1 MALVGR
7 LAGAIL
13 AETEGEFFLV
23 GNPKEPCD
31 FAAVGFGPPGVID
44 AMERPFIR
52 LSPLRPVQ
60 VPQPYVTMTVEGEAL
75 ARLLVDRFVIQRN
88 GSVSDRLWR
97 LVTDPKQEN
106 RAARTL
112 GRYTFRQRRSR
123 WHVPTR
129 TRPLPAWYGRPGR

>member
-1 MALVGR
+1 MALIGR

-13 AETEGEFFLV
+13 AQTEGQFFLV

-106 RAARTL
+106 RAAPVGTIDARWL
-112 GRYTFRQRRSR
+112 GEMPAEI
-123 WHVPTR
+123 WHIVRETVLKC
-129 TRPLPAWYGRPGR
+129 T

>member
-13 AETEGEFFLV
+13 AETEGRFFLV

-31 FAAVGFGPPGVID
+31 FAAVGFEPPGMID

-97 LVTDPKQEN
+97 LVIDSKQEN
-106 RAARTL
+106 RAVLAGNIDARWL
-112 GRYTFRQRRSR
+112 GEI
-123 WHVPTR
+123 
-129 TRPLPAWYGRPGR
+129 PAEIWQIVRETVLKCT

>member
-13 AETEGEFFLV
+13 AETEGQFFLV

-31 FAAVGFGPPGVID
+31 FAAVGFEPPGVIN
-44 AMERPFIR
+44 AMERPFVR
-52 LSPLRPVQ
+52 LSPCRSVQ
-60 VPQPYVTMTVEGEAL
+60 IPQPYLTVDVEGEAL
-75 ARLLVDRFVIQRN
+75 ARLLVDRFIIPRN

-106 RAARTL
+106 RAVIDGNIDARWL
-112 GRYTFRQRRSR
+112 EAI
-123 WHVPTR
+123 PTEIWR
-129 TRPLPAWYGRPGR
+129 IVRETVLKCT

>member
-13 AETEGEFFLV
+13 AETGGQFFLV

-31 FAAVGFGPPGVID
+31 FAAVGFECPGVIN

-60 VPQPYVTMTVEGEAL
+60 IPQPSLTMTVEGEDL

-97 LVTDPKQEN
+97 LVTDPKQED
-106 RAARTL
+106 RAVSAGTIDAQWL
-112 GRYTFRQRRSR
+112 GEIPTEI
-123 WHVPTR
+123 WHIVRETVLKC
-129 TRPLPAWYGRPGR
+129 T

>member
-31 FAAVGFGPPGVID
+31 FAAVGFESPDVIN

-52 LSPLRPVQ
+52 LSPRRPIQ
-60 VPQPYVTMTVEGEAL
+60 VPHPYVTINVEGDAL
-75 ARLLVDRFVIQRN
+75 AQLLVDRFVIQRN

-97 LVTDPKQEN
+97 LVTDHKQDQRVVTN
-106 RAARTL
+106 DSIDARWL
-112 GRYTFRQRRSR
+112 GEIPSEIWQIVRETVLKCS
-123 WHVPTR
+123 
-129 TRPLPAWYGRPGR
+129 

>member
-13 AETEGEFFLV
+13 AETEGQFFLV

-31 FAAVGFGPPGVID
+31 FVAVGFEPPGVID

-52 LSPLRPVQ
+52 LSTLRPVL

-97 LVTDPKQEN
+97 LVTDPKQEH
-106 RAARTL
+106 RAAPVGNIDAQWLGEIPAEIWHIVRETL
-112 GRYTFRQRRSR
+112 LKCT
-123 WHVPTR
+123 
-129 TRPLPAWYGRPGR
+129 

>member
-13 AETEGEFFLV
+13 AETGEQYFLV

-31 FAAVGFGPPGVID
+31 FVAVGFECPGVIN

-60 VPQPYVTMTVEGEAL
+60 IPEPYLTMTVEGEGL

-97 LVTDPKQEN
+97 LVTDPKQED
-106 RAARTL
+106 RAVSGGIIDAQWL
-112 GRYTFRQRRSR
+112 GEIPTEI
-123 WHVPTR
+123 WHIVRETVLKC
-129 TRPLPAWYGRPGR
+129 T

>member
-1 MALVGR
+1 MARVGR

-13 AETEGEFFLV
+13 AETEGQFFLV

-31 FAAVGFGPPGVID
+31 FVAVGFESPGVID

-60 VPQPYVTMTVEGEAL
+60 VPQPYVTMQVEGEVL
-75 ARLLVDRFVIQRN
+75 ARLLVDRFVILRN

-106 RAARTL
+106 RIAPVGNIDARWL
-112 GRYTFRQRRSR
+112 GEI
-123 WHVPTR
+123 
-129 TRPLPAWYGRPGR
+129 PAEIWQVVRETVLKCT

>member
-1 MALVGR
+1 MSLVGR

-13 AETEGEFFLV
+13 AETEGQFFLV

-31 FAAVGFGPPGVID
+31 FVAVGFESPGVID
-44 AMERPFIR
+44 AMKHPFIR
-52 LSPLRPVQ
+52 LVPLRSVQ
-60 VPQPYVTMTVEGEAL
+60 VPQPYVTMTVEGEVL

-106 RAARTL
+106 RAAPVGNIDARWL
-112 GRYTFRQRRSR
+112 GEI
-123 WHVPTR
+123 
-129 TRPLPAWYGRPGR
+129 PAEIWQTVRETVLKCT

>member
-13 AETEGEFFLV
+13 AETEGHFFLV

-31 FAAVGFGPPGVID
+31 FAAAGFEPPGVIN

-52 LSPLRPVQ
+52 LSPRRPVQ
-60 VPQPYVTMTVEGEAL
+60 VPQPYVTMPVEGEAL
-75 ARLLVDRFVIQRN
+75 ARLLVDRFIIPRN

-97 LVTDPKQEN
+97 LMTEPKQED
-106 RAARTL
+106 RVAATDTIDARWL
-112 GRYTFRQRRSR
+112 GEI
-123 WHVPTR
+123 
-129 TRPLPAWYGRPGR
+129 PAEIWRIVRETVLKCT

>member
-13 AETEGEFFLV
+13 AETGGQFFLV
-23 GNPKEPCD
+23 GNPKGPCD
-31 FAAVGFGPPGVID
+31 FVAVGFESPGVIN

-60 VPQPYVTMTVEGEAL
+60 IPQPYLTMTVEGEGL

-97 LVTDPKQEN
+97 LVTDPKQED
-106 RAARTL
+106 RAVSGGIIDAQWL
-112 GRYTFRQRRSR
+112 GEIPTEI
-123 WHVPTR
+123 WHIVRETVLKC
-129 TRPLPAWYGRPGR
+129 T

>member
-13 AETEGEFFLV
+13 AETEGQFFLV

-31 FAAVGFGPPGVID
+31 FAGVGFEPPGVID
-44 AMERPFIR
+44 AMARPFTR
-52 LSPLRPVQ
+52 LAPLRPVP
-60 VPQPYVTMTVEGEAL
+60 VPLPYLTMDVEGEAL

-97 LVTDPKQEN
+97 LVMDPKREGHVAPDS
-106 RAARTL
+106 RMDARWL
-112 GRYTFRQRRSR
+112 GEI
-123 WHVPTR
+123 
-129 TRPLPAWYGRPGR
+129 PAEIWQIVRETVLKCT

>member
-13 AETEGEFFLV
+13 AETEGQFFLV

-31 FAAVGFGPPGVID
+31 FATVGFESPGVID
-44 AMERPFIR
+44 ATERPFIR

-60 VPQPYVTMTVEGEAL
+60 VPSPYVTIDVEGEAL

-97 LVTDPKQEN
+97 LVTDPKQEQ
-106 RAARTL
+106 RAVPDGKIDARWL
-112 GRYTFRQRRSR
+112 GEI
-123 WHVPTR
+123 
-129 TRPLPAWYGRPGR
+129 PAEIWNIVRETVLKCT

>member
-13 AETEGEFFLV
+13 AETEGQFFLV

-31 FAAVGFGPPGVID
+31 FAAVGFEPPGVID

-60 VPQPYVTMTVEGEAL
+60 VPQPYVTMQVEGEAL

-97 LVTDPKQEN
+97 LVIDPKQEN
-106 RAARTL
+106 RVVPVGNIDARWL
-112 GRYTFRQRRSR
+112 GEI
-123 WHVPTR
+123 
-129 TRPLPAWYGRPGR
+129 PAEIWQIVRETVLKCT

>member
-13 AETEGEFFLV
+13 AETEGQFFLV

-31 FAAVGFGPPGVID
+31 FAAVGFAPPGVIN

-52 LSPLRPVQ
+52 LSPLRPIQ
-60 VPQPYVTMTVEGEAL
+60 MPPPHVTMNVEGDAL
-75 ARLLVDRFVIQRN
+75 AQLLVDRFIIPRN

-106 RAARTL
+106 RAVIDGNIDARWL
-112 GRYTFRQRRSR
+112 GDI
-123 WHVPTR
+123 PTEIWR
-129 TRPLPAWYGRPGR
+129 IVRETVLKCT

>member
-1 MALVGR
+1 MACVGR

-13 AETEGEFFLV
+13 AETEGQFFLV

-31 FAAVGFGPPGVID
+31 FAAVGFEPPGVIN
-44 AMERPFIR
+44 AMERPFVR
-52 LSPLRPVQ
+52 LSPCRSVQ
-60 VPQPYVTMTVEGEAL
+60 VPQPYLTVDVEGEAL

-106 RAARTL
+106 CAVLDGPIEARWL
-112 GRYTFRQRRSR
+112 GEI
-123 WHVPTR
+123 PTEIWQIVR
-129 TRPLPAWYGRPGR
+129 ETVLKCT

>member
-13 AETEGEFFLV
+13 AETEGQFFLV

-31 FAAVGFGPPGVID
+31 FIAVGFEHPGVID

-52 LSPLRPVQ
+52 LSTLRPVQ
-60 VPQPYVTMTVEGEAL
+60 VPQPYVTMNVEGEVL

-97 LVTDPKQEN
+97 LVTDPKQEH
-106 RAARTL
+106 RAAPVGNIDAQWL
-112 GRYTFRQRRSR
+112 GEIPSEIWQIVRET
-123 WHVPTR
+123 VLKCT
-129 TRPLPAWYGRPGR
+129 

>member
-13 AETEGEFFLV
+13 AETEGQVFLV

-31 FAAVGFGPPGVID
+31 FAAVGFESPGVID

-60 VPQPYVTMTVEGEAL
+60 VPQPYVTMNVEGEAL

-106 RAARTL
+106 RAAPVGNIDARWL
-112 GRYTFRQRRSR
+112 GEI
-123 WHVPTR
+123 
-129 TRPLPAWYGRPGR
+129 PAEIWQIVRETVLKCS

>member
-1 MALVGR
+1 MARIGR

-13 AETEGEFFLV
+13 AETEGRFFLV

-31 FAAVGFGPPGVID
+31 FAAVGFEPPGVMN

-52 LSPLRPVQ
+52 LSPLSPVQ
-60 VPQPYVTMTVEGEAL
+60 VPPPYMTMDVEGEAL

-97 LVTDPKQEN
+97 LVTDPKQEQ
-106 RAARTL
+106 RAVPDGEIDARWL
-112 GRYTFRQRRSR
+112 GKIPVEIWNIVRET
-123 WHVPTR
+123 VLKCT
-129 TRPLPAWYGRPGR
+129 

>member
-13 AETEGEFFLV
+13 AETEGQFFLV

-31 FAAVGFGPPGVID
+31 FAAVGFEPPGVID

-60 VPQPYVTMTVEGEAL
+60 VPQPYVTMQVEGEAL

-97 LVTDPKQEN
+97 LVIDPKQEN
-106 RAARTL
+106 RVAPVGNIDARWL
-112 GRYTFRQRRSR
+112 GEI
-123 WHVPTR
+123 
-129 TRPLPAWYGRPGR
+129 PAEIWQIVRETVLKCT

>member
-13 AETEGEFFLV
+13 AETGGQFFLV

-31 FAAVGFGPPGVID
+31 FVAVGFESPGVIN

-60 VPQPYVTMTVEGEAL
+60 IPEPYLTMTVEGEGL

-97 LVTDPKQEN
+97 LVTDPKRKD
-106 RAARTL
+106 RAVSGGIIDAQWL
-112 GRYTFRQRRSR
+112 GEIPTEI
-123 WHVPTR
+123 WHIVRETVLKC
-129 TRPLPAWYGRPGR
+129 T